1 MPETY
6 QNILALTWNRAD
18 ELDLLQQLD
27 CHLKESGHKLFSVG
41 YGKPAKSVDIEQL
54 SSFYSLDG
62 ISGFSTALEKSLI
75 PSFTDDNSFILE
87 DQDFLLQREQLWQQV
102 QKLQNENHEE
112 VRKKA
117 LSFYLNFYTAILQSI
132 KPSLVLIWNGQH
144 PQEII
149 LDKLCRKCECPVL
162 YIERGPFRSSLQ
174 ISTEGCTAGTQIA
187 KSVSWEKP
195 ENPDLWKREMDKVE
209 QKYKQEKATWYL
221 EQQPKNKVI
230 SEIRDHLK
238 IPVNKKVVLFT
249 GQLDNDTSNFLYSPN
264 FKDNL
269 SAFSW
274 LCDFLRERNDI
285 FILGKH
291 HPLNQKSIQE
301 FQSAVGELGVWVD
314 DISLEN
320 CFDLADR
327 VATVNST
334 TLFEAIMLGKPTLTM
349 GESLISNKN
358 ISYEIMKLEIAGK
371 VITDWLDARDF
382 EIRRQKWLDFSSY
395 LLAKELYFVSNFYE
409 LIEYQDAY
417 CMAKKIINMIKDIQ
431 SAPDYSRIQIQPSFV
446 LAMTSFDFWQD
457 YQKKQAYFLHSESM
471 KQRRAYKYF
480 RRLYKLLSSLIEFPK
495 YLPRLLKFDK
505 KEVAQ

>member
-1 MPETY
+1 MLETY
-6 QNILALTWNRAD
+6 QNVLALTWNRAD
-18 ELDLLQQLD
+18 ELDFLQQLD
-27 CHLKESGHKLFSVG
+27 CHLKESGYKVFSVG
-41 YGKPAKSVDIEQL
+41 YGEPAKSVYIEQL

-62 ISGFSTALEKSLI
+62 ISGLSTALDKLLI
-75 PSFTDDNSFILE
+75 PSFAADDIGILR
-87 DQDFLLQREQLWQQV
+87 DQDFLLQREQLWHGV
-102 QKLQNENHEE
+102 EKKTHVE
-112 VRKKA
+112 VRKNA
-117 LSFYLNFYTAILQSI
+117 LCFYFNFYTAILQSI
-132 KPSLVLIWNGQH
+132 KPSLVLLWNGQH

-149 LDKLCRKCECPVL
+149 LDKLCRKCGCPVL

-174 ISTEGCTAGTQIA
+174 ISTEGCTAGTKIA
-187 KSVSWEKP
+187 KSASWEKP
-195 ENPDLWKREMDKVE
+195 KNLDFWKREINKVE
-209 QKYKQEKATWYL
+209 QKYKREKATWYL
-221 EQQPKNKVI
+221 EQQPKNKLI
-230 SEIRDHLK
+230 SEIHNYLK
-238 IPVNKKVVLFT
+238 IPKNKKVVLFT

-285 FILGKH
+285 FVLGKH

-301 FQSAVGELGVWVD
+301 FQSVVGELGAWVD

-358 ISYEIMKLEIAGK
+358 ISYEIINLEVAGK
-371 VITDWLDARDF
+371 VINDWLDGRDF

-409 LIEYQDAY
+409 LTEYQDAC
-417 CMAKKIINMIKDIQ
+417 CMAKKIINMIKDVQ
-431 SAPDYSRIQIQPSFV
+431 SASDYSRIQIQPSFV

-457 YQKKQAYFLHSESM
+457 YKKKQAYFLHSESM

-480 RRLYKLLSSLIEFPK
+480 HKLYKLLSSLIGFLK
-495 YLPRLLKFDK
+495 YLLRLLKFDK